1 VLLQKSPCDT
11 PAISSYT
18 QSGGS
23 YSPVYSIHEEVCAR
37 LLDMGVIYVVEQ
49 KYNYH
54 RLMFTTDLILP
65 KNRQNPIIK
74 PHWKILRESQA
85 N

>member
-23 YSPVYSIHEEVCAR
+23 YSPVYSTHKEVCAH
-37 LLDMGVIYVVEQ
+37 LLDMGV
-49 KYNYH
+49 
-54 RLMFTTDLILP
+54 
-65 KNRQNPIIK
+65 
-74 PHWKILRESQA
+74 
-85 N
+85 